1 MKYVYG
7 IIKNQPNQ
15 KSIPAL
21 NTRGMQEKAI
31 ETVVGKGVS
40 ALVSETKCKKMSLKK
55 ENIIVHDAVL
65 KEAMI
70 VYRGILPVSFG
81 TIVAETELKKGLLLP
96 KDKDLLKM
104 LKKVEGKVEVNIKG
118 FWSDFKAL
126 IRRLREKDPV
136 VSSLE
141 LPEHPTYFET
151 VEIGKALEGAL
162 NRQRDEYRE
171 ELTKSV
177 KNSADDIKEKPLI
190 ADKMIFNLAL
200 LINGE
205 SEKKLQQK
213 VKEFKQRHA
222 EELMVWYSGPVP
234 PFHFVSWK
242 K

>member
-7 IIKNQPNQ
+7 IIRRQPAQ
-15 KSIPAL
+15 KISTL
-21 NTRGMQEKAI
+21 KTRGVQEKGI
-31 ETVVGKGVS
+31 EIVAGRSVS
-40 ALVSETKCKKMSLKK
+40 ALVSETKCKKMSLNK
-55 ENIIVHDAVL
+55 ENITAHDAVL

-70 VYRGILPVSFG
+70 VYGGILPVSFG
-81 TIVAETELKKGLLLP
+81 TIVAGTELKKELLLP

-104 LKKVEGKVEVNIKG
+104 LKKVEGKVEVNVKG

-126 IRRLREKDPV
+126 IRRLRENDPV

-162 NRQRDEYRE
+162 DRQRDEYRK

-200 LINGE
+200 LIDGD
-205 SEKKLQQK
+205 SEKKLQK
-213 VKEFKQRHA
+213 KIKEFKQRHA